1 MSAGSRGRGLASR
14 LRALAFGAAALALL
28 GGAEAGGCK
37 ADREVPVE
45 VVRAGAQCG
54 GEGEGISARVIRSEE
69 ELRRAF
75 PAVLGVE
82 PGAGDAAAPDFSR
95 ELVLLVSAGRRPTAG
110 HALTLARPTAPV
122 KGRVAAIQVKVSAPG
137 RGAMTAQ
144 VTTSPCLVVKLL
156 GEGIAE
162 VKVADQ
168 EEEIVA
174 SVEIRSP

>member
-1 MSAGSRGRGLASR
+1 MVV
-14 LRALAFGAAALALL
+14 GAAAVALL
-28 GGAEAGGCK
+28 GGAEGGGCK

-45 VVRAGAQCG
+45 VVRGGAQCG

-75 PAVLGVE
+75 PAVLGGE
-82 PGAGDAAAPDFSR
+82 PGARDAAAPDFTR

-110 HALTLARPTAPV
+110 HALELARPTAPV
-122 KGRVAAIQVKVSAPG
+122 KGKIAAIQVKLSAPE

-144 VTTSPCLVVKLL
+144 VTTSPCLVVKLP

-168 EEEIVA
+168 EEKIVA
-174 SVEIRSP
+174 SVEVR